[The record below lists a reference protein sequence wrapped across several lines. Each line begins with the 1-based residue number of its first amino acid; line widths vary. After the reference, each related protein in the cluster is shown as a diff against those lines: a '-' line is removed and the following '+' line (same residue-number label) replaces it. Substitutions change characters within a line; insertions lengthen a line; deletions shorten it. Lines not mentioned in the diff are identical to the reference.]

1 MKYAL
6 EVIARERCFNGFLKL
21 VSYRLRHSLFAGG
34 WSHAIERERIERLNA
49 VAAILYDAIRD
60 RIVMVEQFRIGALEH
75 GRGAW
80 TLEPVGGI
88 LNRGE
93 RADEAVKREALEE
106 AGLEIQELEHIA
118 TYHVSPGVSADRIRL
133 FCGLVDAE
141 KAVGIHGIK
150 GEGEETRVRVI
161 DAEHAISGLYS
172 GSIDVSSAIIGVQWL
187 ASNRDRL
194 RVEWN
199 R

>member
-6 EVIARERCFNGFLKL
+6 EVIARERCFSGFLRL
-21 VSYRLRHSLFAGG
+21 VRYRLRHSLYAGG

-60 RIVMVEQFRIGALEH
+60 RIVMIEQFRIGALEH

-80 TLEPVGGI
+80 TLEPIGGI

-93 RADEAVKREALEE
+93 RADEVVRREALEE
-106 AGLEIQELEHIA
+106 AGLEIQQPEHIA

-133 FCGLVDAE
+133 FCGRVDAE
-141 KAVGIHGIK
+141 KAVGIHGVK
-150 GEGEETRVRVI
+150 EEGEETRVRVL
-161 DAEHAISGLYS
+161 DAEQTISGLYS
-172 GSIDVSSAIIGVQWL
+172 GSIDASSAIIGVQWL
-187 ASNRDRL
+187 ASNRGRL
-194 RVEWN
+194 RLEWN

>member
-6 EVIARERCFNGFLKL
+6 EVIARERCFSGFLRL
-21 VSYRLRHSLFAGG
+21 VRYRLRHSLYAGG

-60 RIVMVEQFRIGALEH
+60 RIVMIEQFRIGALEH

-80 TLEPVGGI
+80 TLEPIGGI

-93 RADEAVKREALEE
+93 RADEVVRREALEE
-106 AGLEIQELEHIA
+106 AGLEIQQLEHIA
-118 TYHVSPGVSADRIRL
+118 TYRVSPGVSADRIRL
-133 FCGLVDAE
+133 FCGRVDAE
-141 KAVGIHGIK
+141 KAVGIHGVK
-150 GEGEETRVRVI
+150 EEGEETRVRVL
-161 DAEHAISGLYS
+161 DAEQTISGLYS
-172 GSIDVSSAIIGVQWL
+172 GSIDASSAIIGVQWL
-187 ASNRDRL
+187 ASNRGRL
-194 RVEWN
+194 RLEWN